1 MENAETDGRRY
12 KMNKKQQDRYFAM
25 KGYLHLAKVIMDRL
39 IEEDMP
45 DVEKKS
51 ITAAR
56 EHTINAIH
64 QL

>member
-1 MENAETDGRRY
+1 
-12 KMNKKQQDRYFAM
+12 MNKKQQDRYFAT

>member
-1 MENAETDGRRY
+1 
-12 KMNKKQQDRYFAM
+12 MNKKQQDRCFAM
-25 KGYLHLAKVIMDRL
+25 KGYLHLAKVIMDRM

-45 DVEKKS
+45 EVEKKS
-51 ITAAR
+51 IKAAR